1 MFDSTFNQLWQL
13 KLQLRKKSQICQ
25 SRVRPYVLSSSEPID
40 DYAKDGG
47 KELFYQDALRSN
59 YESLTIL

>member
-1 MFDSTFNQLWQL
+1 MTTEIATSKEKSNLPKQSSTL
-13 KLQLRKKSQICQ
+13 C
-25 SRVRPYVLSSSEPID
+25 SEPID